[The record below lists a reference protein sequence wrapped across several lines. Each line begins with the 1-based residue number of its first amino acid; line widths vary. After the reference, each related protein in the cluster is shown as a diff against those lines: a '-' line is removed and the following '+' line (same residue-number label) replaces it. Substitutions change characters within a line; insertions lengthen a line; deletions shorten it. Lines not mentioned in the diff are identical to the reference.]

1 MRKNW
6 KIKKRNKNNS
16 LVLFAIRL
24 LEFSSEVIKVKETA
38 TFPSDTGSFR
48 NCIYSLRTLHS
59 ILYIPGKHE

>member
-1 MRKNW
+1 MKPLKGMRKNW
-6 KIKKRNKNNS
+6 KTKKRNKNNS

-48 NCIYSLRTLHS
+48 NCIY
-59 ILYIPGKHE
+59 